1 MSSSDECGG
10 GAITSSSQ
18 KKYNGRVRCR
28 KWASEIR
35 VLGTRD
41 RLWPGSYST
50 CEAAAVARHIAS
62 DCLRGS
68 SSVQR
73 LLWSFPIVSL
83 VIYLLQGLKKTIHS
97 MPLTLMTSSPTPPSS
112 SPPTPLSRLKWLSED
127 DQVLK
132 NSKRQIL
139 ESEEYSQGNC
149 GVLIAKGP
157 DHSPPEKVM
166 GLNTLRKRPAR
177 LVVPAPYHPGDDFG
191 EVNKKLDNKEY
202 FEVEGRDYCL
212 ASKKGKREVMEDGY
226 GAMLDILGDPK
237 QAFFGVIDGHG
248 GCAAAEYVAENLG
261 KNIVK
266 ALEEED
272 ELEAAIR
279 GGYLVTDQEF
289 LSQGV
294 SSGACAASVLL
305 KDGELHVANAGD
317 CRVVLSKKGTANAL
331 TSNHRLSSREDE
343 RFRIENSGGYVHC
356 RNGVWRVNGSLAVS
370 RAVGDLH
377 LKEWIISEPEIKK
390 LPLTSDCEFLI
401 MASDGLWDK
410 VNDQE
415 AVDVVLKDR
424 NSLKSCRNLVD
435 LSSSRGNIDDI
446 TVMVINLQKF
456 VVNQSNS
463 Q

>member
-1 MSSSDECGG
+1 MVKISS
-10 GAITSSSQ
+10 SSSQ
-18 KKYNGRVRCR
+18 KKYKGLRCR
-28 KWASEIR
+28 KWVLEIR
-35 VLGTRD
+35 VLGTKD
-41 RLWPGSYST
+41 RRWLGSYT
-50 CEAAAVARHIAS
+50 CGAAAVAHDIAS
-62 DCLRGS
+62 YCLRGP
-68 SSVQR
+68 SSVQ
-73 LLWSFPIVSL
+73 SL
-83 VIYLLQGLKKTIHS
+83 NLSS
-97 MPLTLMTSSPTPPSS
+97 MILTLVTSPPPPPPFS
-112 SPPTPLSRLKWLSED
+112 SPPPPLPALSRLKWLFADNQVPENPTSTRVLGSENHY
-127 DQVLK
+127 L
-132 NSKRQIL
+132 
-139 ESEEYSQGNC
+139 QGVRDN
-149 GVLIAKGP
+149 
-157 DHSPPEKVM
+157 SPPEKVL
-166 GLNTLRKRPAR
+166 GLNALTKRPAS

-212 ASKKGKREVMEDGY
+212 ASKKGKREVMQDGY
-226 GAMLDILGDPK
+226 GVMLDVLGDPK

-266 ALEEED
+266 ALAEED
-272 ELEAAIR
+272 EIEAAIR
-279 GGYLVTDQEF
+279 GGFLVTDKEF

-294 SSGACAASVLL
+294 TSGACVASVLL

-317 CRVVLSKKGTANAL
+317 CRVVLSKKGMANAL
-331 TSNHRLSSREDE
+331 TSDHRLSREDE
-343 RFRIENSGGYVHC
+343 RFRIENSGGFVHC

-390 LPLTSDCEFLI
+390 LPLTSHCEFLI
-401 MASDGLWDK
+401 IASDGLWDK

-415 AVDVVLKDR
+415 AVDVVLRETD
-424 NSLKSCRNLVD
+424 SLKSCRKLVD

-456 VVNQSNS
+456 IVNQSSS